1 MKKIVFTLAITILS
15 ILSGN
20 AQTTKSLIS
29 VGNNSSFNVKAGT
42 TVSANQLEVIPTNDF
57 SVTTSLNYTEKIT
70 KTIGTDFN
78 NIVSGYSF
86 NAPTNAYTGVVGF
99 LYKNAGLNNNAE
111 SSLKLLYIKGVK
123 WFVDKSSNNN
133 LTSKKV
139 TTTFTNNSLSELT
152 LGNCLPKTGT
162 DNITACTSHKWI
174 DGITYTASNNTAKY
188 TLVASNGC
196 DSIVTLN
203 LKIQPIGTLTLFSAG
218 GSNAQVKCNKTA
230 ITPIVYTTSTGT
242 TNATVTGLP
251 AGVTGAW
258 AAGKF
263 TISGTPTVT
272 GVFNY
277 TVTSVGT
284 CATATGKITVNQN
297 TMLLTS
303 AVNSD
308 KQTFCVNTTS
318 TPITYAT
325 VGATGATFTNFP
337 LGVTGYFGP
346 ALNTPEGKNQ
356 VNISGIP
363 SVAGTYNYTVTLT
376 GGCGVTTATGVYVV
390 NPKNTITL
398 TSVAAT
404 ALQTKCIK
412 TPITGIIYTT
422 TTATGATVS
431 GLPAGVTGSWLAN
444 KFTITGTP
452 TVAGIFNYTVTTV
465 GGCSVA
471 TAKGTINSTINTIA
485 LSSAAGTDAQ
495 TKCIGT
501 AIVPVTYT
509 TSIAT
514 GATVSGLPA
523 GVSGVWG
530 ANKLT
535 ISGTPTVAGTFK
547 YTITLSGGCEVIT
560 KTGTLVVSPNN
571 TVTLSSGLN
580 SNVKEVCVGSTLTD
594 IKYTTTGATG
604 ATYTGLPAGVKAIW
618 AANTITIS
626 GIPTAAGVYPYTVT
640 ATGGCSIV
648 LMKGTITVNAINTIA
663 LTSAAG
669 TDKQTICTNGSIIN
683 IGYKTTGATAIT
695 VADLPAGLIHS
706 ASAGVVTISGKPTA
720 TGKYT
725 IIASGKCA
733 AKEASGT
740 ITITPL
746 NKITLTVGDTNVKEV
761 CVNTDFSGIRY
772 NSTGAT
778 GATFAG
784 LPAGVTGKLV
794 SNVITLAGKPTTK
807 GIYPYTVTGTGGCPG
822 LTAKGTITV
831 NELNAITLT
840 SVAAT
845 TNQTVCTGSPITQ
858 IGYKIT
864 GSSSFQV
871 STLPG
876 LSQTNSAGVITIS
889 GTPSA
894 SVDYSIT
901 ANGKCPSV
909 TVLGKIT
916 VNSANTIT
924 LEPTSASNVQNICAK
939 SAIGNILYKTTGA
952 TNATFTGL
960 PLGVKGT
967 WVNNLVTLSGNPYV
981 AGTSNYTVTLTGG
994 CKVVT
999 AIGSIKVGVENKL
1012 TLTSAVGTASQTVKV
1027 GTKMANITY
1036 TTAGATSV
1044 TIDPAT
1050 LPSGVSQLW
1059 TNNILTISGTPSA
1072 VSAGKTFNYDIK
1084 LTGACAP
1091 LTVAGKITVAPIG
1104 TALRPVFESNIELTS
1119 YPNPFSTSFR
1129 MNLVSQSEEPI
1140 ALQVTDMVGRIVENQ
1155 VINRFE
1161 LSEKEIGEAYPVG
1174 VYNIV
1179 LIQGSEKTTLR
1190 VVKQ

>member
-29 VGNNSSFNVKAGT
+29 VGNNSGFNIKAGT

-57 SVTTSLNYTEKIT
+57 SVTTSLTYTEKTT

-86 NAPTNAYTGVVGF
+86 NAPTNAYTGVIGF
-99 LYKNAGLNNNAE
+99 LYKNVGLNNNAE
-111 SSLKLLYIKGVK
+111 SSLKLLYKKGVK

-162 DNITACTSHKWI
+162 DSITACTSYKWI
-174 DGITYTASNNTAKY
+174 DGITYTASNYTAKF
-188 TLVASNGC
+188 TVLASSGC
-196 DSIVTLN
+196 DSIVTLK
-203 LKIQPIGTLTLFSAG
+203 LTIQPIGTLTLFSAG
-218 GSNAQVKCNKTA
+218 GSNAQVKCNQTA

-242 TNATVTGLP
+242 TNAKATGLP
-251 AGVTGAW
+251 AGVTGVW

-263 TISGTPTVT
+263 TISGTPTET

-277 TVTSVGT
+277 TVTAVGT
-284 CATATGKITVNQN
+284 CATAMGKLTVNQN
-297 TMLLTS
+297 TIKLTS
-303 AVNSD
+303 VVNSD
-308 KQTFCVNTTS
+308 KQTFCVNTAS
-318 TPITYAT
+318 TPITYGT
-325 VGATGATFTNFP
+325 VGATGAKITNLP
-337 LGVTGYFGP
+337 SGVTGYFGP

-356 VNISGIP
+356 VNISGVP
-363 SVAGTYNYTVTLT
+363 SVSGTYNYTVTLT

-390 NPKNTITL
+390 NPKNTIVL
-398 TSVAAT
+398 TSLAAT
-404 ALQTKCIK
+404 ATQTKCIK
-412 TPITGIIYTT
+412 TAITDIIYTT
-422 TTATGATVS
+422 TTATGTTVS
-431 GLPAGVTGSWLAN
+431 GLPAGVTGAWAAN

-471 TAKGTINSTINTIA
+471 TATGTINSTINAIA
-485 LSSAAGTDAQ
+485 LSSALGTDAQ

-501 AIVPVTYT
+501 AITPITYT

-514 GATVSGLPA
+514 GATVTGLPA

-535 ISGTPTVAGTFK
+535 ISGTPTVAGPFT
-547 YTITLSGGCEVIT
+547 YTITLTGGCEVIT

-580 SNVKEVCVGSTLTD
+580 SNVKEVCVGATLAPIT
-594 IKYTTTGATG
+594 YTTTGVTG
-604 ATYTGLPAGVKAIW
+604 VTFTGLPAGVKAIW

-640 ATGGCSIV
+640 ATGGCSVV
-648 LMKGTITVNAINTIA
+648 LVKGTITVNAINTIA

-669 TDKQTICTNGSIIN
+669 TDKQTICTNGAIIN
-683 IGYKTTGATAIT
+683 IGYKTTGATAVT
-695 VADLPAGLIHS
+695 VANLPAGLAQS

-720 TGKYT
+720 TGTYT
-725 IIASGKCA
+725 ITASGKCPSVV
-733 AKEASGT
+733 ASGT
-740 ITITPL
+740 ITIAPL
-746 NKITLTVGDTNVKEV
+746 NTITIAPLNTNVKEV
-761 CVNTDFSGIRY
+761 CVNAVLSDITY

-807 GIYPYTVTGTGGCPG
+807 GIYAYTVTGTGGCPG

-840 SVAAT
+840 SAPAT
-845 TNQTVCTGSPITQ
+845 TNQIVCTGSPITQ

-864 GSSSFQV
+864 GTSSVQV

-889 GTPSA
+889 GTPTA
-894 SVDYSIT
+894 SVNYSIT

-916 VNSANTIT
+916 VNPANTIT

-999 AIGSIKVGVENKL
+999 ATGSIKVGAENKL
-1012 TLTSAVGTASQTVKV
+1012 SLTSAATTISQTVKAGV
-1027 GTKMANITY
+1027 PIAPITY
-1036 TTAGATSV
+1036 TTLGATTVNV
-1044 TIDPAT
+1044 TNLPA
-1050 LPSGVSQLW
+1050 GVSSAW
-1059 TNNILTISGTPSA
+1059 GANKLTISGTPTISGTKIYN
-1072 VSAGKTFNYDIK
+1072 VELLSVCPRVIG
-1084 LTGACAP
+1084 TGTINVTTGSGA
-1091 LTVAGKITVAPIG
+1091 G
-1104 TALRPVFESNIELTS
+1104 TALRPVSESNIEVTS
-1119 YPNPFSTSFR
+1119 YPNPFSTAFK
-1129 MNLVSQSEEPI
+1129 MNVVSQSEEPI
-1140 ALQVTDMVGRIVENQ
+1140 AVQITDMVGRIVENH
-1155 VINRFE
+1155 VINSYE

-1179 LIQGSEKTTLR
+1179 LTQGSETTTFR
-1190 VVKQ
+1190 IVKQ